1 MNKVHK
7 LESALLNM
15 TRQLAF
21 IKSELLKSEAE
32 VSRLKSTE
40 KNYFKA
46 LRTIESLEN
55 EEVQPVKEVEILEG
69 FTPIHV

>member
-1 MNKVHK
+1 MNKINK
-7 LESALLNM
+7 LESALIDM

-21 IKSELLKSEAE
+21 VKSELLKSEAE

-46 LRTIESLEN
+46 LRTIENLEH
-55 EEVQPVKEVEILEG
+55 EEVEPVKEVEILEK
-69 FTPIHV
+69 FTPIHA